1 MASSGRLPDRH
12 PFSSWGIFYYAHLSG
27 YEANI
32 RKGRRLLPETFWD
45 IWEIPDTDLREP
57 EGNFRYIFIWESIL
71 KFPFKRAE
79 CKSILASENFE
90 KKSETIHIKLHNLL
104 KVCYNMQEYQS
115 VLRYF
120 PARSDLYGNTVME
133 KYFMPLPACCQRADS
148 KVRAYDRGA

>member
-1 MASSGRLPDRH
+1 MGNT
-12 PFSSWGIFYYAHLSG
+12 G
-27 YEANI
+27 Y
-32 RKGRRLLPETFWD
+32 GS
-45 IWEIPDTDLREP
+45 
-57 EGNFRYIFIWESIL
+57 EGTRG
-71 KFPFKRAE
+71 KFPVHLHLGIYIEVPFQKE
-79 CKSILASENFE
+79 LSVNPYWLLKIFE